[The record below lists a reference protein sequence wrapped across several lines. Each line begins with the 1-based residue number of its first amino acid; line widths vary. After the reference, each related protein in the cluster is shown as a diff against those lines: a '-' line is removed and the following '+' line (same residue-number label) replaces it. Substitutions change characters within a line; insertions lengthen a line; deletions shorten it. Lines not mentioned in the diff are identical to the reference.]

1 MKFIKSLIFAAPV
14 ALLAMAGC
22 NSAGDK
28 FDYDKSQVY
37 ITGTESSPI
46 VRFQVEDTPSSF
58 AVTASSTHKAAS
70 DVTVSYA
77 VDYDALEKYNKEH
90 GTTLNAMPQA
100 NFNLSGTESTIK
112 AGTSFT
118 SPIDVTITSTEGLDD
133 ALVYVIPISITKCN
147 GLDVLEPS
155 RTILLQVARTIE
167 FNALNMSN
175 TGMYSNF
182 IFDEP
187 IELSS
192 YTYEVK
198 FYSENW
204 HSIAR
209 LMNFCEKNEAN
220 QSMFRFGEG
229 GYPVNSLQWVTPS
242 GVSNMVTN
250 TTFDTQRW
258 YTLSVTYDGSN
269 FALYVDGNKDCETSG
284 TVGTINFQRIE
295 LGMSWTSYPGSQYFR
310 GRIAEIRVWNRALGP
325 AEIKGNLCGAKADA
339 EGLVGYWKLNEGEG
353 HIFHDST
360 GHGYDMDWSKTQ
372 REKREGQGLV
382 ETPEAANNVSWIFDD
397 KNKCAQ

>member
-209 LMNFCEKNEAN
+209 LMNFCEKDEAN

>member
-209 LMNFCEKNEAN
+209 LMNFCEKDEAN

-250 TTFDTQRW
+250 TTFDIQRW

>member
-209 LMNFCEKNEAN
+209 LMNFCEKDEAN

-250 TTFDTQRW
+250 TTFDIQRW

-295 LGMSWTSYPGSQYFR
+295 LGMSWGGYRASQYFR
-310 GRIAEIRVWNRALGP
+310 GRMCEMRVWDHARTPG
-325 AEIKGNLCGAKADA
+325 EIKNSLCGVDPQS
-339 EGLVGYWKLNEGEG
+339 EGLVAYWKFNEGQG
-353 HIFHDST
+353 YIFNDAT
-360 GHGYDMDWSKTQ
+360 GHGYTMDWKDTS
-372 REKREGQGLV
+372 RDVGENGV
-382 ETPEAANNVSWIFDD
+382 MVATPDAANAVSWIEDD
-397 KNKCAQ
+397 KNKCSE

>member
-1 MKFIKSLIFAAPV
+1 MKFIKSLIFAAPF
-14 ALLAMAGC
+14 ALLAITGC

-37 ITGTESSPI
+37 MTGTEDFPI
-46 VRFQVEDTPSSF
+46 VRFAVEDTPSTF
-58 AVTASSTHKAAS
+58 AVTASSTHKATS
-70 DVTVSYA
+70 DVHVKYA
-77 VDYDALEKYNKEH
+77 VDFDALDKYNKEH
-90 GTTLNAMPQA
+90 GTTLSAMPQS
-100 NFNLSGTESTIK
+100 NFTLSGTEGVIK

-118 SPIDVTITSTEGLDD
+118 DPVDVTITSTEGLDD
-133 ALVYVIPISITKCN
+133 AAVYVIPVSITQCS

-155 RTILLQVARTIE
+155 RTILLQIARTIE
-167 FNALNMSN
+167 FTALNMSN

-182 IFDEP
+182 IFNEP
-187 IELSS
+187 IPLTN

-209 LMNFCEKNEAN
+209 MMNFCEANEAN

-242 GVSNMVTN
+242 GVDNMVTN
-250 TTFDTQRW
+250 TTFETQRW
-258 YTLSVTYDGSN
+258 YTISVTYDGSN
-269 FALYVDGNKDCETSG
+269 FALYVDGVKDCETAGSPG
-284 TVGTINFQRIE
+284 VINFQRIE
-295 LGMSWTSYPGSQYFR
+295 LGMSWTSYPSSQYFR
-310 GRIAEIRVWNRALGP
+310 GRIAEIRVWDRALGP

-339 EGLVGYWKLNEGEG
+339 DGLVACWKLNEGEG

-372 REKREGQGLV
+372 REKQEGRGLV